1 MPSGVDTDKHRLKLF
16 TCLPVFLLVFLCV
29 FASFAFAAAA
39 PQPASTQDV
48 MSDVIIGM
56 TFKTFARAFLLAV
69 DLEQIKRNAINK
81 ITDMDEGKFKRKYAK
96 IRDVIKE
103 YPDIMSRYGFSANLD
118 KAQVIK
124 KIKSLN
130 KDKANEIL
138 NGIPDYTIGKQF
150 RMYLSER
157 GAGVSN
163 TNMAGQ
169 INKFLNKMKGTAQ
182 NQWR

>member
-1 MPSGVDTDKHRLKLF
+1 MYRLKQLSYSIVVLF
-16 TCLPVFLLVFLCV
+16 LFSCGFPIR
-29 FASFAFAAAA
+29 AFSAAA
-39 PQPASTQDV
+39 PASASTQDV
-48 MSDVIIGM
+48 MSDVIIGI
-56 TFKTFARAFLLAV
+56 TFKTFARAFLLTV

-118 KAQVIK
+118 KAEVIK
-124 KIKSLN
+124 KIQSLN

-138 NGIPDYTIGKQF
+138 NGMPDYTIGKQF
-150 RMYLSER
+150 RIYLSER
-157 GAGVSN
+157 GGGVSN